1 MGRIHVLDE
10 GVANQIAAGEVVER
24 PASVV
29 KELVENALDAGGSRI
44 DVEIE
49 GGGADRIRVTDDG
62 SGLERED
69 VELAF
74 ERHATSK
81 IREAADLHAIHTYG
95 FRGEALPAIASVSR
109 VTLTTATG
117 GADGGLC
124 VRWDAGALVEV
135 VPAAHPRGTTVEVM
149 ELFRSAPARR
159 KFLKSSGTETA
170 HVADLLSRVAAAHPG
185 IGFSLTSGG
194 RRLAAYHPVAGVRE
208 RIAQIIGPADAGKLR
223 EVAAAVG
230 TSRVSGLC
238 SAPSLSR
245 STTRD
250 EHLFVN
256 GRSFRDRR
264 LLHAVQEAYATL
276 LPRGRFPVVYLFLDI
291 PPDEVDV
298 NVHPAK
304 AEVRFMRASALHDLV
319 RDALRGALGG
329 RPAYYQLSG
338 TAEDRKE
345 AGGIREASWAA
356 CEPPITP
363 PSPAAN
369 TAATPPSGE
378 PATGGAPVAVA
389 ETTGE
394 AASLLDA
401 DRFTALAQFRETY
414 ILASAPDGLVIV
426 DQHAAHERVLYERLL
441 AQMSTGTVE
450 RQRLL
455 FPEMLEVTPAQGE
468 AFEEGRQLL
477 ADAGFILERFG
488 PTTLRVDEVPA
499 LVGAGGV
506 VRLMRETLDEVLE
519 WRSADGVEGLR
530 HRVAARAACHAAVRA
545 NHPLAREEMNGIL
558 VDLLG
563 SGRPT
568 TCPHG
573 RPAILRLPIAFLE
586 REFRRR

>member
-24 PASVV
+24 PSSVV
-29 KELVENALDAGGSRI
+29 KELLENALDAGASRI
-44 DVEIE
+44 AVEIE
-49 GGGADRIRVTDDG
+49 GGGAERIRVTDDG

-81 IREAADLHAIHTYG
+81 IREAADLRAIQTFG

-109 VTLTTATG
+109 MTLTTATG
-117 GADGGLC
+117 GTEGGLC
-124 VRWDAGALVEV
+124 VRWDAGALIEV

-149 ELFRSAPARR
+149 ELFRNAPARR
-159 KFLKSSGTETA
+159 KFLKSRGTETA
-170 HVADLLSRVAAAHPG
+170 HIADLLARVAAAHPA

-194 RRLAAYHPVAGVRE
+194 RRLADYHPVDGVRE
-208 RIAQIIGPADAGKLR
+208 RIAQIIGPGDAGELR
-223 EVAAAVG
+223 EFTAVAA

-238 SAPSLSR
+238 SSPSLSR

-256 GRSFRDRR
+256 GRPFRDRR

-276 LPRGRFPVVYLFLDI
+276 LPRGRFPVLFAFLEI

-304 AEVRFMRASALHDLV
+304 SEVRFMRAAALHDL
-319 RDALRGALGG
+319 LRHGLQEALGSRPAFYQLGGLPGTREG
-329 RPAYYQLSG
+329 RPA
-338 TAEDRKE
+338 
-345 AGGIREASWAA
+345 REVSWAA
-356 CEPPITP
+356 REPFTAPEPPLAEAAAIPPPVTP
-363 PSPAAN
+363 P
-369 TAATPPSGE
+369 TGATPVAAGNAAGAVE
-378 PATGGAPVAVA
+378 P
-389 ETTGE
+389 
-394 AASLLDA
+394 LLDA
-401 DRFTALAQFRETY
+401 EHFTALAQFRDTY
-414 ILASAPDGLVIV
+414 ILAAAPDGLVIV
-426 DQHAAHERVLYERLL
+426 DQHAAHERVLYERFLEQIG
-441 AQMSTGTVE
+441 AGTVE

-455 FPEMLEVTPAQGE
+455 FPEMLEVTASQGE
-468 AFEEGRQLL
+468 AFEEGRGLL
-477 ADAGFILERFG
+477 ASAGFMLERFG

-499 LVGAGGV
+499 IVGASGV
-506 VRLMRETLDEVLE
+506 TGLVRETLDEVLE
-519 WRSADGVEGLR
+519 WRSADGVENLR
-530 HRVAARAACHAAVRA
+530 HRLAARAACHAAVRA

-558 VDLLG
+558 VDLLD

-573 RPAILRLPIAFLE
+573 RPAILRLPITFLE
-586 REFRRR
+586 REFHRR